1 MSNKE
6 VKSALKSARE
16 AIKNKEYKE
25 ALRHCKAVLKLEK
38 NNYNAWVFI
47 GVAAAEL
54 EQPEQAQTAYRKAAE
69 LEPEQ
74 LLAWQG
80 LASLYEKSNQTDF
93 KAELPK
99 VYQKLLAHYESSD
112 RQKWYEVCRKL
123 VEICRL
129 EKQHLEVARLWHKLV
144 QLKQEEGVGGQELL
158 QLWQQMTQLLAARLQ
173 EQDNETQQLLI
184 TAFENA
190 TSLAEKIQSKEH
202 QKLLTEYIEC
212 LSKMPHEETKMKGAC
227 ESMMSLY
234 PSSTFPLEVL
244 STHFIQAGVC
254 GEEAVR
260 CFTRLVQLDSDSGP
274 ALVGLGISALQEQKY
289 EEAVRNL
296 AQGLKQMR
304 SSTSGW
310 FHLAQAQLKMH
321 RYSDSIVSCNQ
332 ALRSSGGEEE
342 WGQQLLRLKTE
353 ALVRIGGEQSA
364 QEALDTLAQISD
376 ADNDPV
382 LLALKGRIYLQKG
395 QIDQALQVA
404 ADLLASHPGQAE
416 GHALNGHIRLSQEDY
431 AQAECS
437 FQKAV
442 ELSPESG
449 EYFLNL
455 GLLYWRMGED
465 TRRDKTKAHTCLLK
479 AAKLDA
485 RLGPAF
491 RCLGHFYR
499 DVAQDR
505 ARARGCYRKA
515 FDLDGGDA
523 EAGAAAVDLLM
534 ELGDMESA
542 LAILKS
548 VTERAGAGV
557 AKWAWLRRGLYS
569 LKMNQHAQAIAD
581 LQAALRADPQDAVC
595 WECLG
600 DAYLNRRSFTA
611 ALRAF
616 SKAQELRPQSI
627 YSLYQVAAI
636 KQTLGKCKEATGE
649 YMQIIQRRE
658 EYVPAL
664 KGLGECYLSMAR
676 AAMETF
682 LDARAVDYI
691 ELAVE
696 YLFRAAQLR
705 PDLSCLWKL
714 LGDACSAVHA
724 VSPTRARIAVP
735 GLLCGL
741 AAGGQKHTLHKAAI
755 LSLGGRCYARALKLM
770 AEAANLW
777 CDLGLN
783 YFRQAQHLLAEEGTE
798 SPELLEKSVQCIKK
812 AVMLDSK
819 NHLYWNVL
827 GVVVMSKGF
836 LKQSIC
842 WWRNTTLLSL
852 QELRTFLISIK
863 RKVSPVRYL
872 PALFLR
878 GPLRAPMSV
887 SLVPWSQRHFLL
899 ALVPITRAAG
909 CHGAA
914 VLRQQRGIAE
924 GHGIENLALAQH
936 CFIKSVNVEA
946 NNVVAWTNLGV
957 LYLKK
962 ENIELAHEAFKVA
975 QSLEPLYVSCWI
987 GQALIAET
995 VGSYETMDLF
1005 RHTTELS
1012 THTEGVKG
1020 YAHWVCS
1027 TLLDKTNRRSELYRY
1042 NIVQMNAI
1050 SAAQLAL
1057 CKYTERV
1064 QTDAAAFTMLG
1075 YLNEHLQLKQQAAQA
1090 YQRAVELLQSSAQTE
1105 ELSFAHRN
1113 LGRSLC
1119 TTGQYR
1125 RAMEAYESTPLTELQ
1140 DIAGLALACFRSG
1153 LLQESVRA
1161 YERAL
1166 SAAGTEKE
1174 KAYILTALALLQHRL
1189 GNQDSAKTLLFKCS
1203 VLKEPCTESLLSL
1216 CALGLVSRDATLAT
1230 AALGELLKHAG
1241 PAEAVQERGLLTC
1254 ALLALQGNSAG
1265 VQRQAAR
1272 AVHSN
1277 TPPCWRKSTV
1287 QFGCF
1292 SIVEAELQ
1300 GGAAAGGVACHFSM
1314 TQGKRALLYSGVN
1327 QLASGRHSGE
1337 DPSRNALKTI
1347 QRAALLCP
1355 DDPAVWVALLAAC
1368 HMENVASCLR
1378 GTAPSRTG
1386 LEGALLTLVSEKVQR
1401 GRGTSYAY
1409 ACGSVETRAGI
1420 GGAGPLSPRESLP
1433 LTKARAVCPQ
1443 ALGADPEQP
1452 AVFLLLRQVQC
1463 EQLLLSRSQLPDS
1476 VLEELRTAVLAN
1488 RSSVPA
1494 WHWLAEVY
1502 RTQGLLVQAVMS
1514 YRQSLQVASQLGLF
1528 SGKLASLLH
1537 LALLAL
1543 GPCMAEVSSSEWKD
1557 LVQEA
1562 IGEALKLASC
1572 PLALLLQA
1580 LLQFSR
1586 KMGARETRK
1595 LLERVVYTPGYP
1607 ESITSVASWY
1617 LLRHLH
1623 AKDDQELMDV
1633 SAVWPPV
1640 SPPAGLA
1647 GSADLPTSAQCSEQE
1662 HRPRVGA
1669 VSGQAVV
1676 RKRDAGNALEKL

>member
-25 ALRHCKAVLKLEK
+25 ALKHCKAVLKLEK

-123 VEICRL
+123 VEIYRL

-190 TSLAEKIQSKEH
+190 TSLAEKIQSEEH

-212 LSKMPHEETKMKGAC
+212 LSKLPHEEAKMKGAC

-244 STHFIQAGVC
+244 STHFIQSGVC
-254 GEEAVR
+254 GEEAAR
-260 CFTRLVQLDSDSGP
+260 CFARLAQRDSDSGP
-274 ALVGLGISALQEQKY
+274 ALVGLGLSALREQKY

-332 ALRSSGGEEE
+332 ALSSSGGEEE
-342 WGQQLLRLKTE
+342 WTLQLLRLKTE
-353 ALVRIGGEQSA
+353 ALVRSGGEQSA

-395 QIDQALQVA
+395 QVEQALQVA

-431 AQAECS
+431 AQAERS

-449 EYFLNL
+449 EYYLNL

-465 TRRDKTKAHTCLLK
+465 TRRDKSKAHTCLLK

-581 LQAALRADPQDAVC
+581 LQAALRAEPLDAVC

-783 YFRQAQHLLAEEGTE
+783 YFRQAQHLLPEEGSE

-827 GVVVMSKGF
+827 GVVVMSKGIIG
-836 LKQSIC
+836 SE
-842 WWRNTTLLSL
+842 TLLEEL
-852 QELRTFLISIK
+852 QTFLISIK
-863 RKVSPVRYL
+863 TKVSPVHDL

-878 GPLRAPMSV
+878 GPLR
-887 SLVPWSQRHFLL
+887 
-899 ALVPITRAAG
+899 
-909 CHGAA
+909 
-914 VLRQQRGIAE
+914 
-924 GHGIENLALAQH
+924 
-936 CFIKSVNVEA
+936 
-946 NNVVAWTNLGV
+946 
-957 LYLKK
+957 
-962 ENIELAHEAFKVA
+962 LAHEAFKVA

-1020 YAHWVCS
+1020 YGHWVCS
-1027 TLLDKTNRRSELYRY
+1027 TLLDKTNRKSELYRY

-1125 RAMEAYESTPLTELQ
+1125 RAVEAYESTPLTELQ
-1140 DIAGLALACFRSG
+1140 DIAGLALACFRRG
-1153 LLQESVRA
+1153 LLQESIRA

-1189 GNQDSAKTLLFKCS
+1189 GNKDSAKTLLFKCS

-1277 TPPCWRKSTV
+1277 PGDAALWALLSRLVPQYNPRNAK
-1287 QFGCF
+1287 
-1292 SIVEAELQ
+1292 

-1355 DDPAVWVALLAAC
+1355 DDPAVWAALLAAC
-1368 HMENVASCLR
+1368 HTENVASCLR

-1386 LEGALLTLVSEKVQR
+1386 LEGALLTLVSEKVPSAQAAPR
-1401 GRGTSYAY
+1401 GLESWCLQQAVSGLKQVGR
-1409 ACGSVETRAGI
+1409 RAD
-1420 GGAGPLSPRESLP
+1420 AEALC
-1433 LTKARAVCPQ
+1433 TK

-1463 EQLLLSRSQLPDS
+1463 EQLLLSRSQLPDR
-1476 VLEELRTAVLAN
+1476 VLEELQKAVQAN

-1514 YRQSLQVASQLGLF
+1514 YRQGLQVASQLGLF

-1623 AKDDQELMDV
+1623 AKNDQELMDTLMDHARALGDSRLEDLHRQLC
-1633 SAVWPPV
+1633 SA
-1640 SPPAGLA
+1640 S
-1647 GSADLPTSAQCSEQE
+1647 
-1662 HRPRVGA
+1662 
-1669 VSGQAVV
+1669 
-1676 RKRDAGNALEKL
+1676 